1 MITTTKKNMLLGTFG
16 LLVALLISAFSNNAD
31 AADNAFVQADL
42 TKAEQQWL
50 VKHPNVKLAMPRQ
63 PILKR
68 STAMIISLGVF
79 LIVFMTALWI
89 LTLYKTKESL
99 RISENKIR
107 QQANF
112 DSLTGLYNRHKF
124 YEILSEE
131 IEIAK
136 EHEESFA
143 LFFLDLDEFKEVNDT
158 LGHGVGDALLRRVAN
173 RLRNRVRSRDIV
185 ARLGG
190 DEFTIIISNV
200 EKMDSVKAIAKNV
213 CESIS
218 AEFKIQGHSINVS
231 TSIGITCFPHDAD
244 TDEEILI
251 NADQAMYASKNNGR
265 NRYTFF
271 TDSMRDARI
280 ERSQTLQDL
289 RIAVDTD
296 QLELFYQPIVDFR
309 TGKVVK
315 AEALIRWH
323 HPEKGLVFPGTFIEL
338 AEESGII
345 HEIGEWIFE
354 SAAHQAAE
362 WRKTYETDF
371 QISINTSPIQ
381 YRDNGINVLAWD
393 NYLTANNIDGSA
405 IIVEITEGL
414 LMESSHGV
422 KNKLLALRDN
432 GIEVAIDDFGTGY
445 SSLSYMK
452 KFDIDYLK
460 IDQSFIATLSPDS
473 EDLALCEAIIVM
485 AHKLGCKVVAEGIE
499 TMNQYQLLKDADCD
513 AGQGYLFSKGLP
525 AGEFEKLLIKEQSK
539 HTALFNG
546 KKVITYQSEELAEEQ
561 SEHMIEEAE
570 EVEA

>member
-1 MITTTKKNMLLGTFG
+1 MLLGTFG